1 MKTESVGQ
9 AASAAA
15 AHPAAAVHPKEK
27 QERVEAHAPEAGKP
41 EAGKPG
47 VDAAKQALN
56 ASILKASMEVSLS
69 AGNHSMS
76 LLYKTAIENLNQVL
90 APEFGDSA
98 IQAASDSGLDFGPQA
113 TADRIVSLSTAFFG
127 KYAEQHPEKD
137 LETALNDFTKLIGG
151 GIDQGFSEAR
161 EILGGLKV
169 LEGDIASNIDKTYE
183 LVQSGLKSFVENYP
197 RPDKAAEAPE
207 KSAG

>member
-9 AASAAA
+9 GVNSVAMY
-15 AHPAAAVHPKEK
+15 PKGK
-27 QERVEAHAPEAGKP
+27 QEAIERSESVKS
-41 EAGKPG
+41 G
-47 VDAAKQALN
+47 VDASKQAFN
-56 ASILKASMEVSLS
+56 ASILQASMEVSLS

-90 APEFGDSA
+90 APEFGDNA
-98 IQAASDSGLDFGPQA
+98 IQAASGSGLDFSPQA
-113 TADRIVSLSTAFFG
+113 TADRIVSMSTAFFS
-127 KYAEQHPEKD
+127 KYAENHPDKD
-137 LETALNDFTKLIGG
+137 LETALNDFAKLIGG
-151 GIDQGFSEAR
+151 GIDKGFAEAR
-161 EILGGLKV
+161 EILDGLKV

-197 RPDKAAEAPE
+197 RPDKTDEVPA

>member
-9 AASAAA
+9 GVNSVAM
-15 AHPAAAVHPKEK
+15 HPKGK
-27 QERVEAHAPEAGKP
+27 QEAIERRESVKSGA
-41 EAGKPG
+41 
-47 VDAAKQALN
+47 DASKQAFN
-56 ASILKASMEVSLS
+56 ASILQASMEVSLS

-90 APEFGDSA
+90 APEFGDNA
-98 IQAASDSGLDFGPQA
+98 IQAASGSGMDFSPQA
-113 TADRIVSLSTAFFG
+113 TADRIVSMSTAFFG
-127 KYAEQHPEKD
+127 KYAENHPDKD
-137 LETALNDFTKLIGG
+137 LETALNDFAKLIGG
-151 GIDQGFSEAR
+151 GIDKGFAEAR
-161 EILGGLKV
+161 QILDGLKV

-197 RPDKAAEAPE
+197 RPDKTDEVPA